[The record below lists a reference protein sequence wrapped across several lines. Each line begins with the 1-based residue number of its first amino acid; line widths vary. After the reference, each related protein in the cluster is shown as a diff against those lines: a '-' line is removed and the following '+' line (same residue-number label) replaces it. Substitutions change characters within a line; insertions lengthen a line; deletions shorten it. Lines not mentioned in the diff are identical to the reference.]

1 MNIKSCARLLL
12 AVGAFLSAP
21 FDAKAKQ
28 DNFPR
33 LPGAELL
40 MGYPGSN
47 LMVTTPSQRWILQ
60 EGEGDMG
67 IVPSMS
73 RDGTTIA
80 AARVHPD
87 IPRAHPI
94 LAIATY
100 SIPDKKWREYKSLA
114 YYGSVAISPDGS
126 KLAID
131 VPQLGTPEGVHIVII
146 DLKTGTETV
155 GPVIGPYRAIGLSW
169 SPDGTRITYGMNI
182 PLLAN
187 GPPLHSAIQILDL
200 ETGRISQVEKGQEP
214 AWSPSGEW
222 IAYLDSGGRPNR
234 ILMVHPDGTGA
245 KVLVTLP
252 GDERI
257 FHDSAPPVWSPD
269 STQLLVNEID
279 DPDRWTFNIHRLDL
293 ATLHLT
299 KKFKHKAPVYGWAEL
314 K

>member
-1 MNIKSCARLLL
+1 MNIKSCALLLL

-114 YYGSVAISPDGS
+114 YYGSIAISPDGS
-126 KLAID
+126 
-131 VPQLGTPEGVHIVII
+131 
-146 DLKTGTETV
+146 
-155 GPVIGPYRAIGLSW
+155 
-169 SPDGTRITYGMNI
+169 RIAYGMNI

-187 GPPLHSAIQILDL
+187 GPPLPSAIEILDL
-200 ETGRISQVEKGQEP
+200 ETGKISKVAKGQAP

-234 ILMVHPDGTGA
+234 ILMVHPDGTGT

-279 DPDRWTFNIHRLDL
+279 DPDRWTFNIHRVDL
-293 ATLHLT
+293 ATLHVT